1 MHPYARSPSY
11 VWHEQS
17 LCKTRSHCHLIT
29 GICLRHNIVKVV
41 SQAIT
46 MQFTFLALIIL
57 IKHVKGIPCLL
68 CHALLLDLGHSSK
81 VAMPEL
87 LFTAVLGHQP
97 EAQLP

>member
-1 MHPYARSPSY
+1 
-11 VWHEQS
+11 
-17 LCKTRSHCHLIT
+17 
-29 GICLRHNIVKVV
+29 
-41 SQAIT
+41 

-57 IKHVKGIPCLL
+57 IKHVKVTPHLL
-68 CHALLLDLGHSSK
+68 CHDLLLDLGNSSK